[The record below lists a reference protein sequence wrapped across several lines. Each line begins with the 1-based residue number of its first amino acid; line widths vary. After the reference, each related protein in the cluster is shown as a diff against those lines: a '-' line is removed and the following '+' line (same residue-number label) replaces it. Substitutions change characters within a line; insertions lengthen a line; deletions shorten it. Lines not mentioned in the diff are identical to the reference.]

1 METTEIVLL
10 VLVILTL
17 GLSGWLFYHL
27 QKVRRQQWI
36 LTRGMDNAN
45 IEEIVTRYIQQ
56 VEELEKR
63 LEELKKGQLAQGK
76 TLLTAVQR
84 VGLVR
89 FNAFDDVGGKLSF
102 AAALLDEKGN
112 GVVFSTISGRT
123 ETRTYAKRVVGGQ
136 SEWALS
142 GEEYQAIQQAM
153 EGKQ

>member
-17 GLSGWLFYHL
+17 GVVVWLFYHL

-56 VEELEKR
+56 VEELEKH

-123 ETRTYAKRVVGGQ
+123 ETRTYAKRVVGGR

-142 GEEYQAIQQAM
+142 DEEYQAIQQAM